1 MPEFSSLARTYHP
14 LLSKILLEKAYSSYC
29 DSSEQFEFSKK
40 ELHTAINKLL
50 FEHYKGEARLKYE
63 LANYFKTEEYQAG
76 FEIKVGKSRADFLAI
91 NGNTKCFE
99 IKSER
104 DNLSRLDK
112 QLDDYLKVFEYV
124 YAVTDYR
131 NVSEIEKLAPK
142 NCGIW
147 IFENNRKVEIRPAKY
162 SNTICPTYQV
172 SLLTKVER
180 TNVFKE
186 SDPIEIEEQ
195 FSPSE
200 INVHFKNTLKKR
212 YEKRWAFVKNEW
224 NQILPFDL
232 QFFFNQNISPEL
244 VYST

>member
-1 MPEFSSLARTYHP
+1 MLELSGLARTYHP
-14 LLSKILLEKAYSSYC
+14 LLSKTLLERAYSSYC
-29 DSSEQFEFSKK
+29 DVPNNNKFSKQD
-40 ELHTAINKLL
+40 LHKAINKLL
-50 FEHYKGEARLKYE
+50 FELYKGEARLKYE

-76 FEIKVGKSRADFLAI
+76 FEIKVGTSRADFLAI

-147 IFENNRKVEIRPAKY
+147 VFEKNQKVEVRPAKQ
-162 SNTICPTYQV
+162 SHTISASYQV
-172 SLLTKVER
+172 SLLTKAEKVK
-180 TNVFKE
+180 TFKAF
-186 SDPIEIEEQ
+186 DPEAIIEDY
-195 FSPSE
+195 SHSE
-200 INVHFKNTLKKR
+200 INTHFKNTLKKR
-212 YEKRWAFVKNEW
+212 YEKRWAFVKSEW
-224 NQILPFDL
+224 NQILPYDL
-232 QFFFNQNISPEL
+232 QFFFNKNVCPEL